1 MTCKL
6 LGFTGE
12 GNKYARQ
19 LKKFEGKLAMMAD
32 YQMQYGESAVFVMTF
47 VDLIAKKKY
56 SMRIDPDEILSTE
69 PEPFHSPQ
77 LAEDVIYLYMFDG
90 NDKGWETVED
100 KFDVMFGVSGR
111 LRLHNAAVLTAGYT
125 AFDFNEFPIIEYLSK
140 ALKKAVDEGETELS
154 AEVLGRLQPCS
165 AEVIDAAFVSSMD
178 RFFNC
183 LTPSEVGW
191 EYEDNEGA
199 ANDIDQLGFSNVG
212 QYTLQFSFDSYLY
225 GNYPED
231 ELNDIC
237 NDWDDFGL
245 RDIDPQDLE
254 DDEEFGEDDFDDD
267 EYFEEDDD
275 DEQDSDDWNDESGVA
290 IDSEEGST
298 RIIYEQ
304 GGGYKSLIHNL
315 PSELGEEVMPPIE
328 GLDDGSLSGLK
339 FQLIKSYKYHK

>member
-12 GNKYARQ
+12 GNRYARQ
-19 LKKFEGKLAMMAD
+19 LKKFEGKLAMMVD

-69 PEPFHSPQ
+69 LEPFHSPQ
-77 LAEDVIYLYMFDG
+77 LTEDAIYLYMFDG

-140 ALKKAVDEGETELS
+140 ALKKSVDEDETELS

-165 AEVIDAAFVSSMD
+165 AEVIDAAYVSAMD

-191 EYEDNEGA
+191 EYEDSEGA
-199 ANDIDQLGFSNVG
+199 ANDIDQLGFSGIG

-237 NDWDDFGL
+237 NDWNGFGL
-245 RDIDPQDLE
+245 CEIDPQELE
-254 DDEEFGEDDFDDD
+254 DDDDDEFDDD
-267 EYFEEDDD
+267 WSEHYEYFEEDD
-275 DEQDSDDWNDESGVA
+275 ELDSGDWNGESGDA
-290 IDSEEGST
+290 IDSEEGMT

-304 GGGYKSLIHNL
+304 GGDCKSLIHNL
-315 PSELGEEVMPPIE
+315 PSELGEEVTPPIE
-328 GLDDGSLSGLK
+328 GLDDGSWSGLK
-339 FQLIKSYKYHK
+339 FQLIKPR